1 MISKETEIRASLRGL
16 QCANE
21 RFRVEA
27 EDGMVKYFRDPDC
40 LHTFIKMAL
49 DPKDPENLM
58 LLLIMKKLSFI
69 LLIMRDKVYEG
80 AEGLEKSHANRLE
93 IRNFIARKLEEPL
106 SGCKA

>member
-1 MISKETEIRASLRGL
+1 MASKETEIRASLRGL

-21 RFRVEA
+21 KFRVEA
-27 EDGMVKYFRDPDC
+27 EDGVVKYLIDPDC
-40 LHTFIKMAL
+40 LHTFIKMAQ

-58 LLLIMKKLSFI
+58 SLLIMKKMSCI
-69 LLIMRDKVYEG
+69 LLILREKAYEG
-80 AEGLEKSHANRLE
+80 PHGREKSHANRLE